1 MPEFTY
7 AELMLTCAALDK
19 LLETSQ
25 FIANDRS
32 KANTKENRGL
42 ARTQVKT
49 IRGIMK
55 KLDKELEKYP
65 EQSFEIIDDD
75 L

>member
-7 AELMLTCAALDK
+7 KELVITYAALEEMRDV
-19 LLETSQ
+19 SRV
-25 FIANDRS
+25 IANDRS

-42 ARTQVKT
+42 AREQVKT
-49 IRGIMK
+49 IRGIMH

-65 EQSFEIIDDD
+65 DQPFDIIC
-75 L
+75 